1 MNLSIVKQQGLAAI
15 ELTIILPFILLLI
28 FATAEFGRMLYQYNA
43 LNKSVRDAA
52 RYVSNWARPIES
64 PVLEINDEIAL
75 NAKNLILYGY
85 IVSDE
90 PGTPLLPNL
99 SADDITISDSDPFI
113 TIRVNYHWQ
122 PIFSDSVSTSDTLS
136 TFGFGNDI
144 DLSFPLVATYT
155 MRAL

>member
-1 MNLSIVKQQGLAAI
+1 MMNFSIGKQQGLAAI

-28 FATAEFGRMLYQYNA
+28 FSTAEFGRLLYQYNA

-52 RYVSNWARPIES
+52 RYVSNYARPGDTG
-64 PVLEINDEIAL
+64 VLEITDDTRQG
-75 NAKNLILYGY
+75 AKNLILYGL
-85 IVSDE
+85 IVT
-90 PGTPLLPNL
+90 GTPLLPNL

-113 TIRVNYHWQ
+113 TVNVNYPWQ
-122 PIFSDSVSTSDTLS
+122 PIFSDTLS

-144 DLSFPLVATYT
+144 NLSFPLVATYT